1 LIAVNRRRAKL
12 PAIKGALFMRIFL
25 AVLALLG
32 IAAPAHAMDLNS
44 YRAKNGRAPLRVDLS
59 LAGLASGHA
68 ADLARR
74 GALDHAG
81 FRQQRAPLG
90 ANAENVS
97 YGCGDEACAIL
108 QWARSAGH
116 RANMLRSDVTSYGLA
131 SAVSASG
138 RRYWV
143 MELGG
148 AAPVVRTIRGRGR
161 AYMEQATSPR
171 RNASRE

>member
-1 LIAVNRRRAKL
+1 
-12 PAIKGALFMRIFL
+12 MRVLL
-25 AVLALLG
+25 AVLTLLG
-32 IAAPAHAMDLNS
+32 FAFPAQAMDLNS
-44 YRAKNGRAPLRVDLS
+44 YRAKNGRAPLSVDFS
-59 LAGLASGHA
+59 LVGLASGHA

-81 FRQQRAPLG
+81 FLQQRASSG

-116 RANMLRSDVTSYGLA
+116 RANMLRRDVTTYGLA

-148 AAPVVRTIRGRGR
+148 AAPVVRTVRGRGR
-161 AYMEQATSPR
+161 AYLEQAASARRKTSP
-171 RNASRE
+171 E

>member
-1 LIAVNRRRAKL
+1 MRVVIAV
-12 PAIKGALFMRIFL
+12 
-25 AVLALLG
+25 VALLG
-32 IAAPAHAMDLNS
+32 FVFPAQAMDLNS
-44 YRAKNGRAPLRVDLS
+44 YRAKNGRPPLRVDFS

-81 FRQQRAPLG
+81 FLQQRAPFG

-97 YGCGDEACAIL
+97 YGCADEACAIL
-108 QWARSAGH
+108 QWAGSAGH
-116 RANMLRSDVTSYGLA
+116 RANMLRKDVTSYGLA

-148 AAPVVRTIRGRGR
+148 AAPVVRTLRSRKR
-161 AYMEQATSPR
+161 VYMEQATSSR
-171 RNASRE
+171 GKASPE